1 MWIAPPGCRRITV
14 FDEASLIAFN
24 WRKTTISKVFTPVMN
39 NENKFLRRF
48 SYPIKNYV
56 ASTIHKCLGDTL
68 PKIVTK
74 ISLTESSYKI
84 WEKEQLLVLLSRVSK
99 LDDITFIGREDDL
112 EATIASVLQ
121 KPSCWSNYI
130 QNLLDKIVSVPN
142 AHAALTLDLLSSNF
156 VAWNVILPE
165 DDIGFV
171 FLLVSRKITHV
182 YYIGE
187 TIGIRRELK
196 KNKLWWRCTW
206 NTTNRKETLG
216 SACLCN
222 RLHISQHE

>member
-1 MWIAPPGCRRITV
+1 MT
-14 FDEASLIAFN
+14 S
-24 WRKTTISKVFTPVMN
+24 
-39 NENKFLRRF
+39 
-48 SYPIKNYV
+48 
-56 ASTIHKCLGDTL
+56 H
-68 PKIVTK
+68 
-74 ISLTESSYKI
+74 
-84 WEKEQLLVLLSRVSK
+84 LLV
-99 LDDITFIGREDDL
+99 EDDL

-196 KNKLWWRCTW
+196 KNKLW
-206 NTTNRKETLG
+206 
-216 SACLCN
+216 
-222 RLHISQHE
+222 